1 MNKLETLEDIKWVD
15 THCHLQLMG
24 DEINE
29 KDISNLEY
37 FIIPGVDI
45 PSSLKAKEFSYA
57 YPEKSYWSA
66 GLHPHEAN
74 LFDNVKSCLL
84 YTSPSP
90 RDTILSRMPSSA

>member
-1 MNKLETLEDIKWVD
+1 METLEDIKWVD

-57 YPEKSYWSA
+57 
-66 GLHPHEAN
+66 
-74 LFDNVKSCLL
+74 CLL

-90 RDTILSRMPSSA
+90 RDVRSSRMPSSA